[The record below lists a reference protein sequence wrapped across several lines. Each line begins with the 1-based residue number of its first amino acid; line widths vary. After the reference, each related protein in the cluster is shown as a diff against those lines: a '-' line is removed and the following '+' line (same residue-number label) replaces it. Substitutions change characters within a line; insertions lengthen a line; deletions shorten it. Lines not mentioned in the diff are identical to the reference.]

1 MMVEGLIFDA
11 LKGLVGNRCYPL
23 TFAQPDSSLPT
34 WPAIRYSIISSV
46 NEPDICGTDTVDTDD
61 VTVQLDL
68 VARTHG
74 AVVTLR
80 DNVIAV
86 MMALGLPA
94 TRQGNGS
101 QEFDAET
108 KTYRVTLEY
117 LVSQSSGMG
126 SP

>member
-11 LKGLVGNRCYPL
+11 LKGLVANRVYPNE
-23 TFAQPDSSLPT
+23 FVQPDGSLPT
-34 WPAIRYSIISSV
+34 WPAIRYTIISSV
-46 NEPDICGTDTVDTDD
+46 SEADICGTDTVDTDD
-61 VTVQLDL
+61 VSVQLDI

-74 AVVTLR
+74 AVIALR
-80 DNVIAV
+80 DQVIAA
-86 MMALGLPA
+86 MMSLGLPA
-94 TRQGNGS
+94 TRQSNS
-101 QEFDAET
+101 QERDAET